1 MLKKKFQRTMSD
13 DESMGSAS
21 EYEYNSEDEDEDS
34 SSRGE
39 SKKCSPVQNSKGQP
53 YALLD
58 TEDLTRHK
66 DEVSDT
72 FFSFLLLHFFLFVVH
87 PPLPFVLV
95 VVPVACSLRLPAR
108 LASHHLSMFP
118 LVLLFSPP
126 SFFFFFVFLFHSFFF
141 IQLFL
146 VHSKFDGSL
155 VCFKRHCSNIIEN
168 ESMGL
173 TSRAGHLVSGRGQS
187 SRYRWSPA

>member
-1 MLKKKFQRTMSD
+1 
-13 DESMGSAS
+13 MGSAS

-72 FFSFLLLHFFLFVVH
+72 FFFFSSIFFYLLSTPLFHLFLLLFLLRVRCVFLLGSRLTISPCFLWCSCFPHH
-87 PPLPFVLV
+87 P
-95 VVPVACSLRLPAR
+95 S
-108 LASHHLSMFP
+108 
-118 LVLLFSPP
+118 
-126 SFFFFFVFLFHSFFF
+126 FFFFVFLFHSFFF